1 MIIGD
6 KEIRIKINGKFYH
19 CALDITM
26 DYIGGKWKSVILWY
40 LIEKPLRFGELKK
53 LIPDITEKMLS
64 VQLKT
69 LEKYKIVK
77 RKAYASVPPKVVY
90 SYTKDGKDLIP
101 VVKALAKWGR
111 KQGKKYGKIQI
122 KKIK

>member
-1 MIIGD
+1 MVIEN
-6 KEIRIKINGKFYH
+6 KEIRVKINGKFYH

-64 VQLKT
+64 LQLKT
-69 LEKYKIVK
+69 LEKYKIIK
-77 RKAYASVPPKVVY
+77 RKAYSTVPPKVVY
-90 SYTKDGKDLIP
+90 SYTKEGQGLIP

-111 KQGKKYGKIQI
+111 QQGKKYGKVEI